1 MRISTQMMYQQNMR
15 GITNSQAEWMKYG
28 EQMSTGKRVINP
40 SDDPIAASQAVVLS
54 QAQAENSQFALA
66 RTFATQKVSLEENV
80 LNQVTTAIQ
89 SAQEKIV
96 SAGNGTL
103 SDDDRASLA
112 TDLQGIRDQ
121 LMNLANSTDGNGRYI
136 FAGFKTETAPFAQAD
151 GTYNGGS
158 ENITQQVDTS
168 RSMVI
173 GHTGDK
179 IFNKI
184 TSNAVPEPNNGTSET
199 NLFRMLDSA
208 IATLNSPV
216 GDDATL
222 KEQAKA
228 VIDKTNRGL
237 KNSLNNVLSVRA
249 ELGTQLSELSSLDS
263 LGTDR
268 ALGQTQQMSNLVDV
282 DWNAAIS
289 SYVMQQAALQAS
301 YKAFTDMQGMSLFQ
315 LNRKYRF
322 ETYHETGYVLSAR
335 SFSPRSGH
343 FFAGYT
349 LTRRWA
355 DERFPATLMTNAMA
369 PLRVD
374 SVTTPC
380 QFASS

>member
-54 QAQAENSQFALA
+54 QAQSENSQFALA

-136 FAGFKTETAPFAQAD
+136 FAGYKKETAPFAQAD
-151 GTYNGGS
+151 GTYNGGT
-158 ENITQQVDTS
+158 ENITQQVDAS
-168 RSMVI
+168 RSMTI
-173 GHTGDK
+173 GHTGNK
-179 IFNKI
+179 IFDKI

-199 NLFRMLDSA
+199 NLFKMLDSA
-208 IATLNSPV
+208 IASLNSPV

-249 ELGTQLSELSSLDS
+249 ELGTQLKELESLDS

-315 LNRKYRF
+315 LNR
-322 ETYHETGYVLSAR
+322 
-335 SFSPRSGH
+335 
-343 FFAGYT
+343 
-349 LTRRWA
+349 
-355 DERFPATLMTNAMA
+355 
-369 PLRVD
+369 
-374 SVTTPC
+374 
-380 QFASS
+380 